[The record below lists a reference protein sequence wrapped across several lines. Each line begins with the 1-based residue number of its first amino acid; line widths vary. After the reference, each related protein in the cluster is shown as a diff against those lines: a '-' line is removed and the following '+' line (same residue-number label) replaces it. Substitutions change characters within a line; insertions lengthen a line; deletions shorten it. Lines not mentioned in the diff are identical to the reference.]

1 MEQQK
6 QLEIA
11 SGLRDGDPDAWRRLF
26 REFAPQVWRF
36 VARRLEGRAR
46 SHVGDIVQETMMAAA
61 KSAHGFDPQRGT
73 LWSWMKG
80 IATRQIALHYRKV
93 NRQDR
98 VAKELANEMAN
109 EFRTSRTELL
119 QSDGRLSKWLGGISA
134 RPDELLIASE
144 TADTVR
150 WAIAQLP
157 EDYGELLSAKYLDE
171 MTTQQIADR
180 NGQTV
185 ASVHSKLQ
193 RARSSFREVFNRK
206 SAGQEKP

>member
-1 MEQQK
+1 
-6 QLEIA
+6 
-11 SGLRDGDPDAWRRLF
+11 
-26 REFAPQVWRF
+26 
-36 VARRLEGRAR
+36 
-46 SHVGDIVQETMMAAA
+46 
-61 KSAHGFDPQRGT
+61 
-73 LWSWMKG
+73 MKG

-109 EFRTSRTELL
+109 EFRTTRTELL

-206 SAGQEKP
+206 SAGQENP